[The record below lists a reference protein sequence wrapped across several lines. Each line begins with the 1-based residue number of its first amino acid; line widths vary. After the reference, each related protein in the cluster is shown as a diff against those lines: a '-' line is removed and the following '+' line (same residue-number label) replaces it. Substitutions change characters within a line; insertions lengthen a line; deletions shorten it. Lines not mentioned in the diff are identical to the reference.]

1 MSRTNAHF
9 EKKEPFLEE
18 ILCKLR
24 FQKVIK
30 SIPPGSRVLD
40 LGCGFNG
47 KLLKKIEEKIS
58 LGVGIDISV
67 NSQNKSS
74 KIKLIAHD
82 LNYPLPFPENEFDVV
97 TSLANLEHLESPQK
111 SLEEIFRVL
120 KPGGILLLTTPTL
133 FAKPILEC
141 LAFFR
146 IISKKEIQD
155 HKNYFTKNILK
166 RYCKEI
172 GFSSSRHRYFQLKMN
187 NFLIAIK

>member
-18 ILCKLR
+18 ILYKLR

-30 SIPPGSRVLD
+30 SIPPGSKVLD

-82 LNYPLPFPENEFDVV
+82 LNYPLPFSENEFDVV

-111 SLEEIFRVL
+111 SLEEIYRVL
-120 KPGGILLLTTPTL
+120 KPGGILLLTTPSTYG
-133 FAKPILEC
+133 KPVLEF
-141 LAFFR
+141 LAFFGVV
-146 IISKKEIQD
+146 SKQEIQD

-172 GFSSSRHRYFQLKMN
+172 GFSSCKHKYFQMGMN
-187 NFLIAIK
+187 NFLTARK